1 MTEMLEY
8 ILPICSASNL
18 FFCYYIELE
27 INYVVLATLICA
39 VVHALLPL
47 QKFNEQCFKLPEPE
61 PNTQRYSEVYQ
72 NFDVDYKRSNPATAE
87 RAIKDFMDMKQK
99 GLIEEKLAAFD
110 RKNAISSLEMLEE
123 EDKNEGT
130 SEKLDC
136 VSDFK
141 EL

>member
-1 MTEMLEY
+1 
-8 ILPICSASNL
+8 
-18 FFCYYIELE
+18 
-27 INYVVLATLICA
+27 
-39 VVHALLPL
+39 
-47 QKFNEQCFKLPEPE
+47 
-61 PNTQRYSEVYQ
+61 
-72 NFDVDYKRSNPATAE
+72 
-87 RAIKDFMDMKQK
+87 MDMKQK